1 VSPDHNGAKQ
11 LVEELFELVSLPWD
25 QGNLQLSGDWPLLA
39 TSFHVGTLA
48 QSTIAAA
55 ALAAGKLSVVRGGVA
70 PQVEVDMHAAE
81 AECTGYF
88 QVDGRSPDSWAPL
101 SGLYPC
107 LDGYVRIH
115 ANFDHHRDGA
125 LALLGL
131 KHETSTSKQTVIQA
145 LSMLTCVEFE
155 TRAAAEGVP
164 VYALR
169 TFAEWDATPQADWLA
184 SEPLLRITKIG
195 SAAPISLP
203 ELEGRLPLSDLRVL
217 DLTRILAGPTCG
229 RALANY
235 GADVMLINSPHLPN
249 IEHIADTS
257 RGKRSAFLDL
267 RQAEAVTQ
275 LKGLL
280 GDSHVFVQGYR
291 PGGLSNL
298 GFGPEALAEL
308 RPGIISVSL
317 SAFGREGPWAD
328 RRGFDSL
335 VQTATGF
342 NHAEA
347 KAAGATEP
355 RALPVQI
362 LDFASGFL
370 MAFATSVALVRQQEE
385 GGSWQVDI
393 SLAQTAHW
401 LRSLGQLSDNFHSRK
416 INLASRLETETS
428 GFGALSTIPHAAIL
442 NCQSLSPRLPSMPPG
457 SHEPVW

>member
-1 VSPDHNGAKQ
+1 VSDVAGAFACNRHSNAAKGGIVSPDHNGAKQ
-11 LVEELFELVSLPWD
+11 LVEELFELVSLPRD
-25 QGNLQLSGDWPLLA
+25 QGNLQLSGDRPLLA

-70 PQVEVDMHAAE
+70 PQVAVDMHAAE

-107 LDGYVRIH
+107 ADGYVRIH

-131 KHETSTSKQTVIQA
+131 KHETSTSKQTFVQ
-145 LSMLTCVEFE
+145 
-155 TRAAAEGVP
+155 
-164 VYALR
+164 
-169 TFAEWDATPQADWLA
+169 WDATPQADWLA

-401 LRSLGQLSDNFHSRK
+401 LRSLGRVPDNFHSRK

-428 GFGALSTIPHAAIL
+428 GFGALSTMPHAAIL
-442 NCQSLSPRLPSMPPG
+442 NGQSLSPRLPSMPPG